1 MSISEVTGLA
11 LAERFFLCHGLPML
25 QERFPGHVARIAAGL
40 MGDGSDCLG
49 FDDAYSRDHD
59 WGPGF
64 CLWLTAEDFATVG
77 EALTAAYRGLPAE
90 FEGIRRATSDWGD
103 GRVGVFEIGAFYRG
117 FIGRPAAP
125 ENELEWIRIPEK
137 NLAACTAGRIFCD
150 PLGAFSAIQQKLR
163 GFYPDDVRLA
173 KIAARCMSVGQSGQY
188 NFQRSIQRGEAFAAQ
203 YAETKFAA
211 DAMSLVYLLNRR
223 YAPYYKWL
231 RRGLVGLPRLG
242 DFMAGQ
248 VENLASS
255 RGPEKTGIIDGI
267 CRAIVGELQAE
278 GLSRLDSPFLVDHG
292 PVVHDRIIHPQ
303 LRRMNVW
310 AA

>member
-1 MSISEVTGLA
+1 MA
-11 LAERFFLCHGLPML
+11 LAERFFLRHGLPML
-25 QERFPGHVARIAAGL
+25 QDRFPRHEARIAAGL

-49 FDDAYSRDHD
+49 FDDENSRDHD

-64 CLWLTAEDFATVG
+64 CLWLTAADFSEIG
-77 EALTAAYRGLPAE
+77 EALAAAYDDLPDS
-90 FEGIRRATSDWGD
+90 FEGYRRMTSDWGA
-103 GRVGVFEIGAFYRG
+103 GRVGVLETGAWLRG
-117 FIGRPAAP
+117 FIGRPAVP
-125 ENELEWIRIPEK
+125 ESEAEWLRIPEK

-150 PLGAFSAIQQKLR
+150 PLGDFSGIQKRLR
-163 GFYPDDVRLA
+163 AFYPDDVRLA
-173 KIAARCMSVGQSGQY
+173 KIAARCMTAGQSGQY
-188 NFQRSIQRGEAFAAQ
+188 NYPRSIQRGEAFAAQ

-242 DFMAGQ
+242 DFMAEQ
-248 VENLASS
+248 VEILAVCRSE
-255 RGPEKTGIIDGI
+255 EKPSVIGTI
-267 CRAIVGELQAE
+267 CLAIVAELRAE

-292 PVVHDRIIHPQ
+292 PLVQERISHPG